1 MLFEF
6 YKKAI
11 CNFNIL
17 AKRKSA
23 KQFLLLTRIHE
34 PLARDRLQ
42 IFTDYRLQKKG
53 EAEGPFTPQFSP
65 FTENMFLIFPKYH
78 SFVSE
83 LRIKNFKNKN
93 MRHYHHHSS
102 EFKCGKRSNSKVR
115 GFVFG
120 FFLLAA
126 GTILILGNTGTIDK
140 GLFQYIF
147 SWQSLL
153 ISFGILILSGGFRQ
167 NWFGSMLM
175 ITIGT
180 IFLLDEIYQF
190 KTGVANMIWPAVLI
204 IIGLAIIGKI
214 FFPKK
219 KVIDSKSDKYS
230 GFGEFKGEK
239 NGDEYVNVSRVFSG
253 INLESNSENFKG
265 GQLSFVFGGGE
276 IDLRGAKLADGIN
289 ILKVEC
295 VFGGVKIF
303 IPDDWDV
310 NLETSG
316 VFGGFSDERRH
327 IPYENVDRTRKLVIK
342 AEAVFG
348 GGEITN

>member
-1 MLFEF
+1 
-6 YKKAI
+6 
-11 CNFNIL
+11 
-17 AKRKSA
+17 
-23 KQFLLLTRIHE
+23 
-34 PLARDRLQ
+34 
-42 IFTDYRLQKKG
+42 
-53 EAEGPFTPQFSP
+53 
-65 FTENMFLIFPKYH
+65 
-78 SFVSE
+78 
-83 LRIKNFKNKN
+83 

-102 EFKCGKRSNSKVR
+102 DFKCGKRSNSKVR

-153 ISFGILILSGGFRQ
+153 ISFGILILSGGIRQ
-167 NWFGSMLM
+167 HWFGSMLM

-219 KVIDSKSDKYS
+219 KVVESKSDKYA

-276 IDLRGAKLADGIN
+276 IDLRGAKLAEGLN

-327 IPYENVDRTRKLVIK
+327 IPYENVDRTRNLVIK

>member
-1 MLFEF
+1 MKHF
-6 YKKAI
+6 
-11 CNFNIL
+11 
-17 AKRKSA
+17 
-23 KQFLLLTRIHE
+23 
-34 PLARDRLQ
+34 
-42 IFTDYRLQKKG
+42 
-53 EAEGPFTPQFSP
+53 
-65 FTENMFLIFPKYH
+65 
-78 SFVSE
+78 
-83 LRIKNFKNKN
+83 
-93 MRHYHHHSS
+93 HHHSKD
-102 EFKCGKRSNSKVR
+102 FKCGKNTNSKVR

-153 ISFGILILSGGFRQ
+153 ISFGILILSGGIRK

-219 KVIDSKSDKYS
+219 KSAESKSGKYEC
-230 GFGEFKGEK
+230 FGEFRGEK
-239 NGDEYVNVSRVFSG
+239 NDDEYINVSRVFSG
-253 INLESNSENFKG
+253 INLESNSQSFKG
-265 GQLSFVFGGGE
+265 GQLSFIFGGGE
-276 IDLRGAKLADGIN
+276 IDLRGAKLAEGIN
-289 ILKVEC
+289 IIKIEC
-295 VFGGVKIF
+295 VFGGVKMI
-303 IPDDWDV
+303 IPNDWDV
-310 NLETSG
+310 SLETSG
-316 VFGGFSDERRH
+316 VFGGFSDERRN
-327 IPYENVDRTRKLVIK
+327 IPYENIDRTRKLVIK